1 MITALATE
9 KIALFAPMPSAKV
22 KIAIKVKPGFFRNIR
37 NA

>member
-1 MITALATE
+1 MTALATE

-22 KIAIKVKPGFFRNIR
+22 KTAINVKPGFLRNMR